1 MKKLILKNDVFN
13 YKNSNSKAIYEFLEK
28 NELPNL
34 AEKFKEDIQDIDKTI
49 CFKIK
54 KPRFE
59 QDLEKYGFKIIYN
72 DWTNQEES
80 YEIEDNGFKLVIP
93 IKLNDEGYS
102 YIKSN
107 MTNEKYSNK
116 LFDTLRRM
124 VNSKIIITEEIQK
137 KN

>member
-93 IKLNDEGYS
+93 IKLNNEGYS